1 MSGASEAS
9 PRPGVPPGVPK
20 PDGDAPRLPI
30 EHLIAQL
37 VDKASEIV
45 TAQDRLR
52 TLLRANRSIV
62 GELSLSGVLQRIV
75 EAAQEV
81 SGAKYAA
88 LGVIGPDGLHEQF
101 VQVGVDEEAAAKIGR
116 LPEGHGVLGALIKDP
131 VPIRVSDLRND
142 PHFSGHFPE
151 HHPIMTTFLGVP
163 IRSHDEVFGNLYL
176 TDKLT
181 GDFTAQDEEFVL
193 ALAATASIAV
203 ENARLYEESR
213 QRQEWLRASGEISR
227 RLLDPEQDHPE
238 ILQRIA
244 ESVKRLSGADVVLIV
259 LPAAD
264 PAMVEV
270 AVATGDSEHT
280 LRGQRFAIDGSL
292 VETAI
297 VQGRSVLSD
306 SAPREPLTLQSAI
319 IELGPVMTFPLI
331 GEGTTRGAIIAGRR
345 TGRRAFAAADLDM
358 AEAFA
363 SHATIALELSDA
375 RTDQERLAVLEDRD
389 RIAQDLHDHVIQRL
403 FATGLSVQVA
413 ARLTEEPEL
422 RERLTRS
429 AADLDDTIQQIRAS
443 IFELREDN
451 EPESLRTTVLSIIRQ
466 VRSLLPSEPR
476 VELSGA
482 LDSLVDPAT
491 VADAGAVVRESLT
504 NVVKHARAGRTSVTV
519 SATPERLAITI
530 DDDGVGLPPDPAYSG
545 LANLRHR
552 AERRGGELVVGRR
565 RPTGTRVRWTVPLD

>member
-1 MSGASEAS
+1 
-9 PRPGVPPGVPK
+9 V
-20 PDGDAPRLPI
+20 PRLPI

-52 TLLRANRSIV
+52 MLLRANRSIV

-131 VPIRVSDLRND
+131 VPIRVSDLRDD
-142 PHFSGHFPE
+142 PRFSGHFPE
-151 HHPIMTTFLGVP
+151 HHPVMTTFLGVP

-181 GDFTAQDEEFVL
+181 GNFTAQDEEFIL

-227 RLLDPEQDHPE
+227 RLLDPDQDQNE

-297 VQGRSVLSD
+297 MQGRGVLGD
-306 SAPREPLTLQSAI
+306 SAPDRPLTLQSAVF
-319 IELGPVMTFPLI
+319 ELGPVMTFPLI

-413 ARLTEEPEL
+413 ARLADEPEL
-422 RERLTRS
+422 RERLARS
-429 AADLDDTIQQIRAS
+429 ATELDDTIQQIRTS

-451 EPESLRTTVLSIIRQ
+451 EPESLRRTVLSIVRQ
-466 VRSLLPSEPR
+466 VSPLLPNEPD
-476 VELSGA
+476 VELSGP
-482 LDSLVDPAT
+482 LDSRVDSMI
-491 VADAGAVVRESLT
+491 VADAGAVVREALT
-504 NVVKHARAGRTSVTV
+504 NVVKHARAERVGVTV
-519 SATPERLAITI
+519 ELTSEQLSII
-530 DDDGVGLPPDPAYSG
+530 VDDDGIGIPADATYSG

-552 AERRGGELVVGRR
+552 AERRSGELMISQSG
-565 RPTGTRVRWTVPLD
+565 PGGTRVRWTVPLDPR